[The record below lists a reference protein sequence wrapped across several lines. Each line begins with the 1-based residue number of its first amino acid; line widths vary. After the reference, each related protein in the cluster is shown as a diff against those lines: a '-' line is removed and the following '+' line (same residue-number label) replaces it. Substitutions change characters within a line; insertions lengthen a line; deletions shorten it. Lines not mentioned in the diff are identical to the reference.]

1 MSTSQGHRECGGQTQ
16 DRRRGY
22 ELCLHPAEPFPALST
37 PQGFTAIHFAAQ
49 KCQLSC
55 LKVLIEEYKY
65 PVDLPTNKGQTPLH
79 LVIHKN
85 NRSDILPCVD
95 YLLKKG
101 AAINS

>member
-1 MSTSQGHRECGGQTQ
+1 MNTSKGHRDRGQPP
-16 DRRRGY
+16 RPRRGCG
-22 ELCLHPAEPFPALST
+22 LRPHLAEPSPALSA

-85 NRSDILPCVD
+85 DKSDMLPCID
-95 YLLKKG
+95 YLLNKG